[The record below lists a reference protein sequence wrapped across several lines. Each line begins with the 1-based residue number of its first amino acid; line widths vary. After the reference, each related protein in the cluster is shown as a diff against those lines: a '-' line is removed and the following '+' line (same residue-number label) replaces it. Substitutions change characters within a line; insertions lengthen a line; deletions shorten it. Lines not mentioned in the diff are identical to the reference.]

1 MTSVLGWADANFGE
15 GSIAADVK
23 QESDI
28 RWFRDEARARVEGI
42 RQVVRAYAPWWLPEF
57 AALRSDPAYS
67 SRFAQ
72 EVSLEL
78 MPAFIDTLSA
88 QLRDLSPA
96 SAAGEASLPQQLLQ
110 MLPES
115 RTNVLRLVHDLKAI
129 AAQAGRLGDDMDFEF
144 LLDKRR
150 KLMSVGFNVETSELQ
165 ASCYDLLAT
174 ESRTAVFAAIAKED
188 IPQDS
193 WFNLGRP
200 HTLDQGRLVLL
211 SWTGTMFEYLM
222 PFLWLH
228 SYANTLL
235 DRTRI
240 ACVRSQQAY
249 GANRGIPWGISESS
263 YYKLDEAGNY
273 QYKAFGLPQLAMM
286 KSEAGPLVVSPY
298 STFLALSVDPEGAFQ
313 NLRRMESMGWFG
325 SHGFYESADCT
336 GFRRRFRWSRPQ
348 VVRAWMAHHH
358 GMSLLSITNFLCD
371 NVVQRWF
378 HSDRRVQATELLLH
392 EKPVSHVRASE
403 LPRSR
408 AVA

>member
-1 MTSVLGWADANFGE
+1 
-15 GSIAADVK
+15 
-23 QESDI
+23 
-28 RWFRDEARARVEGI
+28 
-42 RQVVRAYAPWWLPEF
+42 
-57 AALRSDPAYS
+57 
-67 SRFAQ
+67 
-72 EVSLEL
+72 
-78 MPAFIDTLSA
+78 
-88 QLRDLSPA
+88 
-96 SAAGEASLPQQLLQ
+96 
-110 MLPES
+110 
-115 RTNVLRLVHDLKAI
+115 LRLIHDLKAI
-129 AAQAGRLGDDMDFEF
+129 ATQAGKLGDDMDFEF
-144 LLDKRR
+144 LLDRRR
-150 KLMSVGFNVETSELQ
+150 KLMSVGFNVDTGELQ

-188 IPQDS
+188 IPQES

-249 GANRGIPWGISESS
+249 GANHGIPWGISESS

-286 KSEAGPLVVSPY
+286 KSESDPLIVSPY
-298 STFLALSVDPEGAFQ
+298 STFLALSVDPDAAFQ
-313 NLRRMESMGWFG
+313 NLRRMETLGWFG
-325 SHGFYESADCT
+325 SHGFYEAADCT
-336 GFRRRFRWSRPQ
+336 GFRRRFRWSRAQ

-403 LPRSR
+403 LQKSRS
-408 AVA
+408 AA

>member
-1 MTSVLGWADANFGE
+1 M
-15 GSIAADVK
+15 
-23 QESDI
+23 
-28 RWFRDEARARVEGI
+28 
-42 RQVVRAYAPWWLPEF
+42 PEF
-57 AALRSDPAYS
+57 AELRSDPAYS

-78 MPAFIDTLSA
+78 LPAFIDTLLA
-88 QLRDLSPA
+88 QLRDLHPA
-96 SAAGEASLPQQLLQ
+96 SAAGEGSLAQQLLQ
-110 MLPES
+110 MLPEA
-115 RTNVLRLVHDLKAI
+115 RTSALRLIHDLKSI
-129 AAQAGRLGDDMDFEF
+129 AAQAGKLGDDMDFEF
-144 LLDKRR
+144 LLDRRR
-150 KLMSVGFNVETSELQ
+150 KLMSVGYNVDTNELQ

-188 IPQDS
+188 IPQES

-228 SYANTLL
+228 SYPNTLL

-249 GANRGIPWGISESS
+249 AANHGIPWGISESS
-263 YYKLDEAGNY
+263 YFKLDEAGNY

-286 KSEAGPLVVSPY
+286 KSESDPLIVSPY
-298 STFLALSVDPEGAFQ
+298 STFLALTVDPEAAFQ
-313 NLRRMESMGWFG
+313 NLRRMESLGWFG
-325 SHGFYESADCT
+325 SYGFYESADCS
-336 GFRRRFRWSRPQ
+336 GFRRRFRWSRAQ
-348 VVRAWMAHHH
+348 VVQAWMAHHH

-403 LPRSR
+403 LQRSR
-408 AVA
+408 SAA